1 MLEMCP
7 GVMRQILKVAV
18 RRSQIHE
25 TVTQQ
30 QAKLISLGTL
40 SAGLAHELNNPAAA
54 VRRQVQ
60 HLEDILQKLP
70 SLALQL
76 HRQPINQQQL
86 QFLNNL
92 YLQATIKTRTLQ
104 SPDPLTQSELEDSVS
119 DWLEEHK
126 IERGWTLAPML
137 VTAGLTVDKL
147 AEIADQVVPECIE
160 NVLTWLEATIS
171 GIKLLE
177 EVNFSSTRISELIKA
192 MKDYSYM
199 DQAPLQ
205 VIDIHEGLEST
216 LTMLSHKLKRSI
228 KIIKDYGCDLPK
240 INAYGSELNQVW
252 TNLIDNAIDA
262 VEESTLKSTQNTP
275 TIWVRTNCEGDSLM
289 VEIADN
295 GGGIPTEKISHIF
308 EPFHTTKG
316 VGKGT
321 GLGLHIA
328 YRIIV
333 GQHHGEIQ
341 VLSQPEDTRL
351 RVRLPLNL
359 A

>member
-40 SAGLAHELNNPAAA
+40 SAGLAHELNNLAAA

-60 HLEDILQKLP
+60 YLEDILQKLP

-137 VTAGLTVDKL
+137 PIKWF
-147 AEIADQVVPECIE
+147 P
-160 NVLTWLEATIS
+160 NV
-171 GIKLLE
+171 
-177 EVNFSSTRISELIKA
+177 
-192 MKDYSYM
+192 
-199 DQAPLQ
+199 
-205 VIDIHEGLEST
+205 
-216 LTMLSHKLKRSI
+216 
-228 KIIKDYGCDLPK
+228 
-240 INAYGSELNQVW
+240 
-252 TNLIDNAIDA
+252 
-262 VEESTLKSTQNTP
+262 
-275 TIWVRTNCEGDSLM
+275 
-289 VEIADN
+289 
-295 GGGIPTEKISHIF
+295 
-308 EPFHTTKG
+308 
-316 VGKGT
+316 
-321 GLGLHIA
+321 
-328 YRIIV
+328 
-333 GQHHGEIQ
+333 
-341 VLSQPEDTRL
+341 
-351 RVRLPLNL
+351 
-359 A
+359 